1 MIERIV
7 LCGFMGS
14 GKSTVGKALSE
25 KLGWELI
32 DTDEFIEA
40 QQNMSI
46 PQIFAA
52 KGEASFREMEH
63 HAAKLLADKKNCII
77 STGGQLMTVERNAE
91 LYRGS
96 ESLVIH
102 LDLDFPACYERI
114 KNSDRPLVVKN
125 TMQQLEEIFNQRSSL
140 YRKAAKF
147 SIPNNGDLYDTV
159 NQIISKLNSHT

>member
-14 GKSTVGKALSE
+14 GKSTVGKALCE

-40 QQNMSI
+40 QENMSI
-46 PQIFAA
+46 PQIFSQ
-52 KGEASFREMEH
+52 KGETAFRDMEH
-63 HAAKLLADKKNCII
+63 HAAKLLANKKNCII

-91 LYRGS
+91 LYRGNK
-96 ESLVIH
+96 SLVVY
-102 LDLDFPACYERI
+102 LDLEFSECYDRI

-125 TMQQLEEIFNQRSSL
+125 TAQQLEEIFNHRSSL
-140 YRKAAKF
+140 YQKAADF
-147 SIPNNGDLYDTV
+147 SVSNNGELANTV
-159 NQIISKLNSHT
+159 NQIISKLSSYT